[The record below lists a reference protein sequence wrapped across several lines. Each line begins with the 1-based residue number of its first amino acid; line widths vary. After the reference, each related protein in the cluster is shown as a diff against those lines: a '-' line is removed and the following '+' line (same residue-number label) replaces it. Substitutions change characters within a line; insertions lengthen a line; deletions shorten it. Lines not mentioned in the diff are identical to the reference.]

1 MSIAIKIS
9 GLLLWFVVL
18 SLPPF
23 FFLVMFLDW
32 PLALS
37 LGAVVGGL
45 FELRAVHKNALVFN
59 IGE

>member
-1 MSIAIKIS
+1 MDTLVKIS

-32 PLALS
+32 PLAVS

-45 FELRAVHKNALVFN
+45 FEIRAVKTQALVFH